1 MNLRS
6 LRSLPRILALVL
18 STLAIILAVSAFAG
32 AQRTKPTSKEA
43 PTLIADK
50 ISYLPGETIV
60 FSGGSWTPREGVTI
74 VVKTDSAGI
83 VATIQ
88 GSADENGILNISAT
102 MPKLSSSGSLNNGGK
117 NQLRSSRLPPSAPRE
132 HRSLPSLRT
141 ATLPPM
147 PSVSSARKNTGTTG

>member
-1 MNLRS
+1 MMNRRPLR
-6 LRSLPRILALVL
+6 RIVGIVL
-18 STLAIILAVSAFAG
+18 STLAITLFLSGFAG
-32 AQRTKPTSKEA
+32 AQRKGGTTSEA

-74 VVKTDSAGI
+74 VIKTSSAGI

-102 MPKLSSSGSLNNGGK
+102 MPKLSSSGSLSTGGK
-117 NQLRSSRLPPSAPRE
+117 S
-132 HRSLPSLRT
+132 
-141 ATLPPM
+141 
-147 PSVSSARKNTGTTG
+147 